1 MVYLGTSSGANFA
14 RRIISPMART
24 EEFAAA
30 MLRFDAFELDVQRR
44 TLRRSGADVEL
55 RPRAFD
61 ALAFLARQAGRVVTK
76 DELIAAVWPGL
87 VVTDDSVARCI
98 SDIRRALGDVQQRI
112 VKTVPRRGYTLAVAA
127 TLDGPGLG
135 RAEPTELAAATDLAP
150 GARAAKRDPR
160 RPPVRVFLALGLVIG
175 TVVLS
180 GSLIWAPWSAR
191 QPAHVAAARPGLSIV
206 VLPLASE
213 GGNPAQDRLAS
224 ALTDEITIDLSR
236 IPETFVIAPATAYS
250 YRGQSLDARQVGRE
264 LGVRY
269 VLIGGLVR
277 LGDGVRLTLQLV
289 DSESGRALW
298 AERIDGELTDLAT
311 LYHRVTGT
319 VARSLDLT
327 LQEVETARAR
337 ERPGAELQDLLLQ
350 ARWLLQFNRTTPDSL
365 QEARRLL
372 ERATVRDPGSALA
385 FALLAQTYNYD
396 VSQRWLTLRGATR
409 DQWLQQAN
417 RLSERAFQ
425 LDHADARVI
434 GVRGTTLALAG
445 RSDEAVELLERQI
458 GLNRNDASAW
468 FWLGYARCTLGRQD
482 EAIAAL
488 EQARRLSPRDPNL
501 NGIFVVTAAAHLY
514 LGRDREALEWARRSV
529 LERPQHAVAHSW
541 VAAAAANLGETETA
555 RAALAEFSGRLP
567 SYTISSFRD
576 ERLCANDLC
585 RSQRE
590 RYYAGWR
597 RLGCPHRLSSRCGA
611 FLEWL
616 RMGSSG

>member
-1 MVYLGTSSGANFA
+1 MG
-14 RRIISPMART
+14 RT
-24 EEFAAA
+24 EEFTAATF
-30 MLRFDAFELDVQRR
+30 RFDAFELDGQRR

-55 RPRAFD
+55 RPLAFD
-61 ALAFLARQAGRVVTK
+61 ALAFLVRHAGHVVTK

-87 VVTDDSVARCI
+87 VVTDDSIARCI
-98 SDIRRALGDVQQRI
+98 SDIRRALGDVEQKI
-112 VKTVPRRGYTLAVAA
+112 IKTVPRRGYTLAVPA
-127 TLDGPGLG
+127 TTEGPGL
-135 RAEPTELAAATDLAP
+135 AQPEPAELAVSRTDRAPVAPAARKDP
-150 GARAAKRDPR
+150 G
-160 RPPVRVFLALGLVIG
+160 RPPVRVFMASGLVIG
-175 TVVLS
+175 AVVAALS
-180 GSLIWAPWSAR
+180 VSLIWAPWSAR
-191 QPAHVAAARPGLSIV
+191 QPAQVAAARPGLSIV

-213 GGNPAQDRLAS
+213 GGDPAQDRLAA
-224 ALTDEITIDLSR
+224 ALTDEITVDLSR
-236 IPETFVIAPATAYS
+236 IPETFVIARATADS
-250 YRGQSLDARQVGRE
+250 YRGRSVDVRQVGRE

-269 VLIGGLVR
+269 VLDGGLVR
-277 LGDGVRLTLQLV
+277 LDDAVRLTLQLV

-298 AERIDGELTDLAT
+298 ADRIDGELPDLPA
-311 LYHRVTGT
+311 LYRRVTGT

-337 ERPGAELQDLLLQ
+337 ARPGADLQDLLLQ
-350 ARWLLQFNRTTPDSL
+350 ARWLLQFNRTTPDSV
-365 QEARRLL
+365 QQARQLL
-372 ERATVRDPGSALA
+372 ERVSARDPGSALA

-396 VSQRWLTLRGATR
+396 VSQRWLSLRGATR
-409 DQWLQQAN
+409 EQWLQQAD

-425 LDHADARVI
+425 LDHADARVV

-445 RSDEAVELLERQI
+445 RSEQAVELLERQI

-488 EQARRLSPRDPNL
+488 VQARRLSPRDPNL

-555 RAALAEFSGRLP
+555 RAALAEFRGRLP
-567 SYTISSFRD
+567 TYTISSFRD

-590 RYYAGWR
+590 RYYAG
-597 RLGCPHRLSSRCGA
+597 LAKAGLP
-611 FLEWL
+611 E
-616 RMGSSG
+616 

>member
-1 MVYLGTSSGANFA
+1 MG
-14 RRIISPMART
+14 RT
-24 EEFAAA
+24 EDFTAATF
-30 MLRFDAFELDVQRR
+30 RFDAFELDVRRR
-44 TLRRSGADVEL
+44 TLRRSGAEVEL
-55 RPRAFD
+55 RPLALD
-61 ALAFLARQAGRVVTK
+61 ALGLLVRNAGRVVTK
-76 DELIAAVWPGL
+76 DEMIAAVWPGL

-98 SDIRRALGDVQQRI
+98 SDIRRALGDVEQRI
-112 VKTVPRRGYTLAVAA
+112 IKTVPRRGYTLAVAA
-127 TLDGPGLG
+127 IPVQTAAAPTDRAPAPTEATKGPG
-135 RAEPTELAAATDLAP
+135 
-150 GARAAKRDPR
+150 
-160 RPPVRVFLALGLVIG
+160 RPPVRPVVVGAVVVAALGAL
-175 TVVLS
+175 
-180 GSLIWAPWSAR
+180 LIWASWLATSRGPVTAVR
-191 QPAHVAAARPGLSIV
+191 AGLSIV

-213 GGNPAQDRLAS
+213 GGDPAQDRLAA
-224 ALTDEITIDLSR
+224 ALTDEITVDLSR
-236 IPETFVIAPATAYS
+236 IPETFVIAGATADS
-250 YRGQSLDARQVGRE
+250 YRGRSVDARQVGRE

-269 VLIGGLVR
+269 VLEGRLVR
-277 LGDGVRLTLQLV
+277 LGDAVRLTLQLV

-298 AERIDGELTDLAT
+298 ADRIDGEMPELPA

-337 ERPGAELQDLLLQ
+337 ARPAADLQDLLLQ
-350 ARWLLQFNRTTPDSL
+350 ARWLLQFNRVTPDSL
-365 QEARRLL
+365 HQARRLL
-372 ERATVRDPGSALA
+372 EQVIARDPGSALA

-396 VSQRWLTLRGATR
+396 VGQRWLGLRGATR
-409 DQWLQQAN
+409 EQWLQQADK
-417 RLSERAFQ
+417 LSERAFQ
-425 LDHADARVI
+425 LDKGDARVV

-445 RSDEAVELLERQI
+445 RSEQAVELLERQI

-541 VAAAAANLGETETA
+541 VAAAAANLGEAETA
-555 RAALAEFSGRLP
+555 SAALAEFRQRLP

-590 RYYAGWR
+590 RYYAG
-597 RLGCPHRLSSRCGA
+597 LAKAGLP
-611 FLEWL
+611 E
-616 RMGSSG
+616 